1 MTLHLKFKMVRTA
14 LFIFAAA
21 MLMPFMSFSQAI
33 KVEIK
38 QDETGRY
45 MLYRGGEPYYI
56 KGAGGSNHIDELI
69 SLGGNSIRTWG
80 IDEADEALEK
90 AEKNGLTVMLGLWV
104 QHERHGFDYNDE
116 AAVQAQLERF
126 TEIVKKY
133 KDHPSILLWG
143 IGNEVDLFYSNKKV
157 WDAIQDIAKMIH
169 EIDPNHPTSTVTAGL
184 EEDEVKQI
192 KARAPDID
200 IYGINTY
207 GDIAKIS
214 ENLSDFGWKG
224 PYIVSEWGPN
234 GHWEVPKTPWGAPL
248 EQTSTEKAASYAMRY
263 DKYIFQQKQQCI
275 GSYVFLWG
283 QKQETTSTWYGL
295 FTEKGDPT
303 EPLDELHQ
311 AWKGRPIDNRAPEI
325 EEIKFNDFEDKL
337 NVRLMAG
344 EDYEVSLSF
353 KEPDQDRASVKWMVF
368 PESSNTKAGGD
379 FENSLQPVLGSFKK
393 KRKSEAVIKAP
404 EEEGAYRIFVFIQDP
419 DNRTAYANIPFYVYP
434 RTKEDGQ
441 SQWIQLK
448 ERELNVNRD

>member
-1 MTLHLKFKMVRTA
+1 MILHLKFKPGILLA
-14 LFIFAAA
+14 LFAVLSVLA
-21 MLMPFMSFSQAI
+21 PHYTNGQAI
-33 KVEIK
+33 KVEVKKVNGQYTLI
-38 QDETGRY
+38 
-45 MLYRGGEPYYI
+45 RGGEPYYI
-56 KGAGGSNHIDELI
+56 KGAGGSTQIDELI
-69 SLGGNSIRTWG
+69 ALGGNSIRTWG

-90 AEKNGLTVMLGLWV
+90 AEKHGLTVMLGLWV

-116 AAVQAQLERF
+116 EAVQAQLERF

-192 KARAPDID
+192 KERAPDID

-214 ENLSDFGWKG
+214 ENLSDFGWDG

-234 GHWEVPKTPWGAPL
+234 GHWEVPKTTWGAPI
-248 EQTSTEKAASYAMRY
+248 EQTSTEKAASYAMRF
-263 DKYIFQQKQQCI
+263 DKYISQQREQCI

-295 FTEKGDPT
+295 FTEKGNPT

-311 AWKGRPIDNRAPEI
+311 AWKGKPIPNKSPEI
-325 EEIKFNDFEDKL
+325 NEVKFKDFDDKKDI
-337 NVRLMAG
+337 RLKAG
-344 EDYEVSLSF
+344 DTYELTIDF
-353 KEPDQDRASVKWMVF
+353 KDPEGDRTKVWWAVY
-368 PESSNTKAGGD
+368 PESSDTKAGGD
-379 FENSLQPVLGSFKK
+379 FESSLQPVLGTFT
-393 KRKSEAVIKAP
+393 KRKKDHAVVRAP
-404 EEEGAYRIFVFIQDP
+404 EEEGAYRVFVYVQDKHK
-419 DNRTAYANIPFYVYP
+419 RTAYANIPFYVYP
-434 RTKEDGQ
+434 RSDKDPNPN
-441 SQWIQLK
+441 WIQIK
-448 ERELNVNRD
+448 ERELKVDRN